1 MFDLST
7 FGTAVIT
14 IGGFT
19 AFVAL
24 IRAIAGNDEL
34 PLDETPARGIQE
46 EEPIRFRFA
55 MAANPA
61 TSGAAA

>member
-19 AFVAL
+19 AFVAF
-24 IRAIAGNDEL
+24 IKAIAGDDER

-46 EEPIRFRFA
+46 EEPVRFRFPQLA
-55 MAANPA
+55 TPA
-61 TSGAAA
+61 TSSAAA